1 MTHTLVSIMHIWLFG
16 MAKYL
21 HSLPIPPR
29 MFRICNVKVLIT
41 THLFLRAKL
50 GVLPKTTMIPSDLAK
65 TLASAVK

>member
-1 MTHTLVSIMHIWLFG
+1 MTHTLVSIMHMWLFG
-16 MAKYL
+16 MAKCL

-29 MFRICNVKVLIT
+29 MFRIRNVKVLLT
-41 THLFLRAKL
+41 THPFLRAKL